1 MNITNAILKKSKLEK
16 QRNGEYLFSYA
27 PYGYFAKSEPCR
39 HLEIDESIATMI
51 RMIFNE
57 ILAGKTINYISDFLN
72 TINFSTPKE
81 YKDTG
86 LMITTREGKA
96 RWTEKMVLAI
106 ARNIIYTGVTP
117 LGKRKWVEIEIGKR
131 QIKQGTIEIV
141 EGTHE
146 AIIDRNV
153 YESVQVII
161 EKGATSKN
169 KNESTTTSLKG
180 WIFCAHC
187 GREMKKRSSGGY
199 IYYRCSDIMVNGEKI
214 KGCKGVAIK
223 ESELRERLGEEWY
236 GNKTEIIIKLLSKSN
251 VVLVK

>member
-1 MNITNAILKKSKLEK
+1 MSIANTNLQKIKLEK
-16 QRNGEYLFSYA
+16 QRNGEYLSSYT
-27 PYGYFAKSEPCR
+27 PYGYFAKSEPYR

-72 TINFSTPKE
+72 TMKFSTPKE

-86 LMITTREGKA
+86 LIIITGDEKSE
-96 RWTEKMVLAI
+96 WTEKMVLNI
-106 ARNIIYTGVTP
+106 ARNIIYTGATP
-117 LGKRKWVEIEIGKR
+117 LGKRKWVETETGKR
-131 QIKQGTIEIV
+131 QIKQNSVEII

-146 AIIDRNV
+146 AIVEKDI
-153 YESVQVII
+153 YEKVQIII
-161 EKGATSKN
+161 ERGATSKN

-187 GREMKKRSSGGY
+187 GREMKRRSSGGY
-199 IYYRCSDIMVNGEKI
+199 VYYRCSETMVDGEKI

-223 ESELRERLGEEWY
+223 ESELRERLGEGWY
-236 GNKTEIIIKLLSKSN
+236 SNKTEIIIE
-251 VVLVK
+251 